1 MEIGPGGG
9 ICMLKS
15 FMLKKYGDNNRW
27 AYLVDN
33 KLLNQPKIELIEWKL
48 SNPSLGELMFSSI
61 FAT

>member
-1 MEIGPGGG
+1 MYAEIVYA
-9 ICMLKS
+9 
-15 FMLKKYGDNNRW
+15 LKKYGDNNRW